1 MYPHERSLVKRLAG
15 KRFALVGINSDKD
28 LGALQSVM
36 EREQITW
43 PSWFDGGSTSGPI
56 ASAYRVTSWPS
67 VFVLDPTG
75 VIRFKDVRG
84 ADLDRAVDSLLDEF
98 GLTGVVGPP
107 GEKAPAKTHARPGP
121 SNSGARR
128 DKRSTEKS
136 ASPD

>member
-28 LGALQSVM
+28 LRALQSVM

-67 VFVLDPTG
+67 IFVLDPTG

-84 ADLDRAVDSLLDEF
+84 ADLDKAVDGLLEEF
-98 GLTGVVGPP
+98 GLTDVLAPA
-107 GEKAPAKTHARPGP
+107 GEKSPAMAHSRA
-121 SNSGARR
+121 GASKSSAHK
-128 DKRSTEKS
+128 DKRSTGQS